1 MWKQYLMEVTPQII
15 GLKMVF
21 LISGAE
27 INGDHLE
34 KDKNR
39 SIPNIT
45 PKSKLQM
52 VGELHVKI
60 ETKE

>member
-1 MWKQYLMEVTPQII
+1 MEVTPQII
-15 GLKMVF
+15 GLKTVL
-21 LISGAE
+21 LISDAE

-45 PKSKLQM
+45 PKDELQM
-52 VGELHVKI
+52 VRELHVKI